1 MPDKDSNGNST
12 RTFKAGEFQGYVSA
26 KLEGICKEMA
36 EIKAEC
42 QALRSQITN
51 NRLKIGGIGGTVALI
66 VSLLTILVK
75 ELIAR

>member
-1 MPDKDSNGNST
+1 MTGSNGNIT

-26 KLEGICKEMA
+26 KLEGICQEMA

-42 QALRSQITN
+42 QALRKQVSN

-66 VSLLTILVK
+66 VTILTMLVK
-75 ELIAR
+75 EFITK